1 MVIKCEEGKNGTMVL
16 LDDDDDDVDTD
27 GSIVGV
33 AKTGK

>member
-16 LDDDDDDVDTD
+16 LDDDDVDTD